1 MCCPSCSC
9 WNSDKY
15 GKKHMVIH
23 LVWRKVDLH
32 QPYSSIAIPLSAVF
46 VEGLVASSVLLS
58 MLFNAHVFMVFEIFD

>member
-1 MCCPSCSC
+1 
-9 WNSDKY
+9 
-15 GKKHMVIH
+15 MVIH